1 MKNKLKG
8 GLGLLSA
15 TVIWGSTF
23 VAQSVGM
30 DYIGPF
36 TFQAVRCFLAVLVL
50 LPVIAIFDKK
60 NNEKFFRKW
69 ADKRLWFSGVACGT
83 ALFVAANLQQVG
95 ILSTSAGKSAFLT
108 AMYIVIVPFIGL
120 FLKRKPGIMAF
131 ISVLVAV
138 AGLYLLSCV
147 GVSAINFGDV
157 CLLGCAFA
165 FAVQITLVDHFAPK
179 VDNLRLSCIQSLVC
193 AIFSGVLM
201 LFTEQVHFQ
210 ALVDCWLP
218 LCYAGILS
226 MGIAYTLQILGQRHV
241 EPTAA
246 ALIMSLES
254 VFAVLSGWLVL
265 HERMTVSETFGCILV
280 FSAVVLSQLPIKIK
294 IAK

>member
-8 GLGLLSA
+8 GLGLLFA

-60 NNEKFFRKW
+60 NHGQFFRKW
-69 ADKRLWFSGVACGT
+69 ADKRLWLSGIACGT
-83 ALFVAANLQQVG
+83 ALFVAANLQQLG

-120 FLKRKPGIMAF
+120 FLKRKPGVMAF
-131 ISVLVAV
+131 VSVMIAV

-147 GVSAINFGDV
+147 GVSAMNIGDI

-193 AIFSGVLM
+193 AVFSGVLM
-201 LFTEQVHFQ
+201 IFTEQVQ
-210 ALVDCWLP
+210 IGALVDCWLP

-226 MGIAYTLQILGQRHV
+226 MGVAYTLQILGQRHV

-254 VFAVLSGWLVL
+254 VFAAISGWLVL
-265 HERMTVSETFGCILV
+265 HERMSLTETFGCVLV
-280 FSAVVLSQLPIKIK
+280 FSAVVLSQLPIKTN

>member
-8 GLGLLSA
+8 GLGLLCA

-201 LFTEQVHFQ
+201 LFTEQVRFQ

>member
-8 GLGLLSA
+8 GLGLLLA

-50 LPVIAIFDKK
+50 LPVIALFDKK
-60 NNEKFFRKW
+60 NNEKFLRKW
-69 ADKRLWFSGVACGT
+69 ADKRLWLSGVACGT
-83 ALFVAANLQQVG
+83 ALFVAANLQQLG

-120 FLKRKPGIMAF
+120 VLKRKPGIMAF
-131 ISVLVAV
+131 VSVFIAV
-138 AGLYLLSCV
+138 AGLYLLSYA
-147 GVSAINFGDV
+147 GVSAINIGDV
-157 CLLGCAFA
+157 YLLGSAFA
-165 FAVQITLVDHFAPK
+165 FAVQITLVDYFAPK
-179 VDNLRLSCIQSLVC
+179 VDNLRLSCVQSLVC
-193 AIFSGVLM
+193 AVLSGTLM
-201 LFTEQVHFQ
+201 LFTEQVHIN
-210 ALVDCWLP
+210 ALLDCWLP

-254 VFAVLSGWLVL
+254 VFAAISGWLIL
-265 HERMTVSETFGCILV
+265 HERMTMSETFGCVLV
-280 FSAVVLSQLPIKIK
+280 FFAVVLSQLPIKTK
-294 IAK
+294 IVK